1 MDKHL
6 ETHFLFIDSRNR
18 DSTAFVSPTQY
29 VVQFDNVLK
38 NVVYVELVYALYGR
52 SSGNDTYVNLH
63 IEELD
68 QDIVTQTKTRKV
80 AFTQLPFFEAINDK
94 YEYSQQKY
102 RSIRKFSK
110 PLVEL
115 DKLSITFTRDDGTFF
130 PVTEHLLRFEIT
142 CTEQMKH
149 EGVKELGD
157 IDLGAVNITQLKN
170 PYTILGLDNSVNN
183 IDTLISAFKKKSLQL
198 RNDGFCHLAYEELK
212 NAFASI
218 AKTLKPIKQ
227 R

>member
-1 MDKHL
+1 MDKHI
-6 ETHFLFIDSRNR
+6 ETHFLFVDSRSR

-38 NVVYVELVYALYGR
+38 NVVCVELVYALYGR

-68 QDIVTQTKTRKV
+68 QDIITQPKTRKV

-102 RSIRKFSK
+102 RSIRRFSK

-115 DKLSITFTRDDGTFF
+115 DRLSITFTRDDGTFF

-142 CTEQMKH
+142 CIEQMKH
-149 EGVKELGD
+149 AVVEELGD
-157 IDLGAVNITQLKN
+157 IDIRAVNITQPKN
-170 PYTILGLDNSVNN
+170 PYIILGLDNGVNN

-198 RNDGFCHLAYEELK
+198 RNDGFSNSAYEELK
-212 NAFASI
+212 NAFASV
-218 AKTLKPIKQ
+218 AKTLNRIKQ